1 MALKE
6 TLSYSDGV
14 KGWPSFYSY
23 LPDFMVGMN
32 SFFYTFHEGNLFR
45 HNTSVTRNQY
55 YEVNYNSSITSVFNV
70 EPQTIKLF
78 KTMSFESDDAWAVTS
93 LSTELSTGSMLSTNF
108 VEKEAEWFSFI
119 RSNASTVNFKLRST
133 NGIGTLSDLTAV
145 APLGSFQLK
154 FLVNISSILSIG
166 DTIYYQP
173 AATPTTFRKVGVVS
187 NINRD
192 TSTGIVSLIE
202 NNQGGIGYPASGS
215 GVTTTVTSGAGDGTL
230 TVIYTQTAGVIDFNT
245 VEVVYGGEGYAV
257 GDTFNIDGVI
267 PANTTGATVS
277 SVVANVITL
286 DTVIN
291 SPSIGDFVFFYKD
304 PVAESHGARGYY
316 MRFTLEN
323 SNPNAV
329 ELFSV
334 GSSIMK
340 SYP

>member
-23 LPDFMVGMN
+23 LPDYMVGMN
-32 SFFYTFHEGNLFR
+32 SYFYTFNRGNLYR
-45 HNTSVTRNQY
+45 HNTGSIRNQY
-55 YEVNYNSSITSVFNV
+55 YNVNYKSSITSVFNV

-119 RSNASTVNFKLRST
+119 RANASTVNFKLRST
-133 NGIGTLSDLTAV
+133 NGIGVLINYLAV
-145 APLGSFQLK
+145 APLGSFELT
-154 FLVNISSILSIG
+154 FSVSLSSILSIG
-166 DTIYYQP
+166 DNMYYQP
-173 AATPTTFRKVGVVS
+173 AATPGTSRKIGVVTNVNRTT
-187 NINRD
+187 NII
-192 TSTGIVSLIE
+192 TIATIL
-202 NNQGGIGYPASGS
+202 
-215 GVTTTVTSGAGDGTL
+215 
-230 TVIYTQTAGVIDFNT
+230 NT
-245 VEVVYGGEGYAV
+245 P
-257 GDTFNIDGVI
+257 T
-267 PANTTGATVS
+267 
-277 SVVANVITL
+277 
-286 DTVIN
+286 
-291 SPSIGDFVFFYKD
+291 IGDFIFFYKD

-323 SNPNAV
+323 LNTNAV